1 MKKIAVLVAALILL
15 ASVQSQTKNFIDQP
29 YIDVT
34 GHADTL
40 VVPDEIFINIL
51 ISERDTKDR
60 ISIEEIESKMVAAL
74 KNLGIDLE
82 KNLSAS
88 DIASNFKLYLLKKKD
103 IIKTKSYVLKV
114 NDAVTA
120 TKVFMA
126 LEDIDISNA
135 NIDRVSHSKT
145 MQIQNMMRS
154 RAIAD
159 AKQKSLALT
168 EPLNQKVGNA
178 IHIADN
184 DISPVSNDMLRG
196 KASGLVIRGYNSLN
210 NEMEPANISFEKIKI
225 ASTINVQFI
234 LLPEGR

>member
-1 MKKIAVLVAALILL
+1 MKKITVLFAALFLF

-29 YIDVT
+29 YIDVA
-34 GHADTL
+34 GYADTL

-60 ISIEEIESKMVAAL
+60 VSIEEIENKMVASL
-74 KNLGIDLE
+74 KSLGIDVE

-103 IIKTKSYVLKV
+103 IMKTKSYVLKV

-120 TKVFMA
+120 TRVFMA
-126 LEDIDISNA
+126 LEELDISNA
-135 NIDRVSHSKT
+135 NIDRVSHSKAK
-145 MQIQNMMRS
+145 QIQNTMRS

-184 DISPVSNDMLRG
+184 DVNIVANDMLRG
-196 KASGLVIRGYNSLN
+196 KAAGVVISGFNSMK
-210 NEMEPANISFEKIKI
+210 NEVEPANISFEKIRI